1 MRVHVISDTIQ
12 EFNGERFYLCGNYFQ
27 HNGKRL
33 HRAVWEYHFGPV
45 PDGCDI
51 HHIDG
56 DRGHNDAENL
66 ACMARTEHH
75 KHHTNTQEFLDYA
88 KKHVEEIRPAAA
100 AWHGSNAGKEWHS
113 AQGKLNWKKRVEITY
128 TCTECG
134 ATYSTKHVY
143 SASSNHFCSS
153 KCRAR
158 HGRRARRARHEN

>member
-75 KHHTNTQEFLDYA
+75 KHHTNTQEFLDHA
-88 KKHVEEIRPAAA
+88 K
-100 AWHGSNAGKEWHS
+100 NM
-113 AQGKLNWKKRVEITY
+113 WKKFDRPPLRGMVPML
-128 TCTECG
+128 
-134 ATYSTKHVY
+134 
-143 SASSNHFCSS
+143 
-153 KCRAR
+153 
-158 HGRRARRARHEN
+158 GRNGTAHKEN